1 MMEQPLFWII
11 VLMVLWGAWYIVRHF
26 LTPTARLERKRRKN
40 HNPVVAKAKRPMVL
54 FSVKTPKN

>member
-11 VLMVLWGAWYIVRHF
+11 VLMVLWGTWYVVRNY

-40 HNPVVAKAKRPMVL
+40 HNPVVAKGKRPMVL